1 MIARIIFTGS
11 LLYHF
16 LFAEAQKTERNIS
29 FSGFEWSVRNTTEKQ
44 GPAPY
49 N

>member
-29 FSGFEWSVRNTTEKQ
+29 FRGFEWSVRNTTEKQ
-44 GPAPY
+44 GPGPV
-49 N
+49 